1 MSKKFFPLALFF
13 SLSCFAT
20 PSVEVLFST
29 NPSVVKVHVANKK
42 GNHGVGSGVVVAK
55 NYIVTNCH
63 VIANSQAYQQLIG
76 SAGFQSLIQQ
86 NPEFGESVIASIMKG
101 LGLETK
107 DYSEQLSA
115 LSDTIGA
122 FTDTITLPSVVENKL
137 LTWGNEKTQSIE
149 AQNLAFKQG
158 LETILGRE
166 ATQGLLWSI
175 KESKPES
182 ITALAQIFNM
192 SSVDFSKMVNK
203 TLGNK

>member
-1 MSKKFFPLALFF
+1 MELEEEAGFDLEAVPTEYYNA
-13 SLSCFAT
+13 
-20 PSVEVLFST
+20 
-29 NPSVVKVHVANKK
+29 VVKD
-42 GNHGVGSGVVVAK
+42 VVEQMKVINPTDNTSEIQKYQIEADRDLMS
-55 NYIVTNCH
+55 IAD
-63 VIANSQAYQQLIG
+63 VIANSQAYRELIND
-76 SAGFQSLIQQ
+76 AGFKSLIAQ
-86 NPEFGESVIASIMKG
+86 NPEFGETIIAEIMEG

-107 DYSEQLSA
+107 DYSEQLSV

-137 LTWGNEKTQSIE
+137 LTWGNEKTESIE

-175 KESKPES
+175 KEFKPES

-192 SSVDFSKMVNK
+192 SSEDFGQMVNK